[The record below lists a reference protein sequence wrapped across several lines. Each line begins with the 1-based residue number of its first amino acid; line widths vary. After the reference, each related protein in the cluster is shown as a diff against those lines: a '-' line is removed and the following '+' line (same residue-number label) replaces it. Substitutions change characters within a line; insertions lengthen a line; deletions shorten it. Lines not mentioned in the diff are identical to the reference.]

1 MAVVEPT
8 LPAGSAPGEKGLKGD
23 ALGLISSIVI
33 GVASTAP
40 GYSLAASLGLVVAA
54 VGLAA
59 PAIMWVAFIPML
71 LVATSYYYL
80 NRVDPDCGTT
90 FSWGTKAFGPWV
102 GWIGGWGIIVADIIV
117 MANLADIAGRYT
129 FLLFG
134 ADGAANSK
142 YAVLA
147 VGVAWIVVMTWICYV
162 GIEASART
170 QWFLLGAELVT
181 LVLFA
186 VVALVKVYGSNPP
199 LDSVKPSLDWLNP
212 FAIDSTSALTAG
224 VLVAIFIYWGWDS
237 LVAVNEETEDK
248 ERTPGVAAVLS
259 TIILV
264 AIYVIVSIAAQAY
277 HGAKFLEDN
286 ADDVLSALGTDVLGS
301 PLDKLLIIAVLTS
314 ASAST
319 QTTILPTTRTSL
331 SMAANRA
338 IPHYFARIHP
348 RYLTPS
354 TSTIWMGVLSVVWYA
369 GLTAVSQNILFDS
382 IAALGPD
389 DRFLL
394 RPLRLRVR
402 LVLPAQHEEPEGD
415 RPRRHR
421 AVRRRADP
429 HLRLRQVD
437 RRPVR
442 PGQLRVRGL
451 VARSRAAA
459 RDRDPLPAPRCR
471 DHAAAVA
478 RRAGLLPAE
487 VRATLTGGASSERS
501 HRARLRRLAV
511 GERGAREDDRAR
523 AGARC
528 VGRRRVRLLHQPAR
542 RRRRPRLQGRAR
554 EGRRPRG
561 RPRRRGSRG
570 RGHRDL
576 CPDRLRQAGRRDPR
590 GGRGGRRPADRRR
603 HRRREPDQRR
613 SARLRRA
620 PARATLDR
628 ADARRPG

>member
-23 ALGLISSIVI
+23 ALGLVSSIVI

-40 GYSLAASLGLVVAA
+40 GYSLAASLGLVIAA

-147 VGVAWIVVMTWICYV
+147 VGVLWIVVMTWICYV

-186 VVALVKVYGSNPP
+186 VVALVKVYGSSAP
-199 LDSVKPSLDWLNP
+199 LDSVRPSLDWLNP
-212 FAIDSTSALTAG
+212 FTIDSTSALTGG

-248 ERTPGVAAVLS
+248 ERTPGIAAIAS

-264 AIYVIVSIAAQAY
+264 AIYVVVSIAAQAY
-277 HGAKFLEDN
+277 HGAQFLEDN
-286 ADDVLSALGTDVLGS
+286 ADDILSALGTDVLGS

-354 TSTIWMGVLSVVWYA
+354 TSTIWMGLLSVVWYA
-369 GLTAVSQNILFDS
+369 GLTAISQNILFDS
-382 IAALGPD
+382 IAALGLMIAFYYGLSGFACVWFFRRSMKSARGILLAGVAPFVGGLILTYVFVKSIID
-389 DRFLL
+389 LSDPANSESGNSWLGLGPPLVIAIFFLL
-394 RPLRLRVR
+394 L
-402 LVLPAQHEEPEGD
+402 
-415 RPRRHR
+415 
-421 AVRRRADP
+421 
-429 HLRLRQVD
+429 
-437 RRPVR
+437 
-442 PGQLRVRGL
+442 GL
-451 VARSRAAA
+451 VIMLLQWRVEPGFFRRKSE
-459 RDRDPLPAPRCR
+459 LPSP
-471 DHAAAVA
+471 
-478 RRAGLLPAE
+478 E
-487 VRATLTGGASSERS
+487 VQL
-501 HRARLRRLAV
+501 
-511 GERGAREDDRAR
+511 
-523 AGARC
+523 
-528 VGRRRVRLLHQPAR
+528 
-542 RRRRPRLQGRAR
+542 
-554 EGRRPRG
+554 
-561 RPRRRGSRG
+561 
-570 RGHRDL
+570 
-576 CPDRLRQAGRRDPR
+576 
-590 GGRGGRRPADRRR
+590 
-603 HRRREPDQRR
+603 
-613 SARLRRA
+613 
-620 PARATLDR
+620 
-628 ADARRPG
+628 

>member
-23 ALGLISSIVI
+23 ALGLVSSIVI

-40 GYSLAASLGLVVAA
+40 GYSLAASLGLVIAA

-147 VGVAWIVVMTWICYV
+147 VGVLWIVVMTWICYV

-186 VVALVKVYGSNPP
+186 VVALVKVYGSSAP
-199 LDSVKPSLDWLNP
+199 LDSVRPSLDWLNP
-212 FAIDSTSALTAG
+212 FTIDSTSALTGG

-248 ERTPGVAAVLS
+248 ERTPGIAAIAS

-277 HGAKFLEDN
+277 HGAQFLEDN
-286 ADDVLSALGTDVLGS
+286 ADDILSALGTDVLGS

-354 TSTIWMGVLSVVWYA
+354 TSTIWMGLLSVVWYA
-369 GLTAVSQNILFDS
+369 GLTAISQNILFDS
-382 IAALGPD
+382 IAALGLMIAFYYGLSGFACVWFFRRSMKSARGILLAGVAPFVGGLILTYVFVKSIID
-389 DRFLL
+389 LSDPANSESGNSWLGLGPPLVIAIFFLL
-394 RPLRLRVR
+394 LGLVIMLLQWRV
-402 LVLPAQHEEPEGD
+402 EPGFF
-415 RPRRHR
+415 
-421 AVRRRADP
+421 RRRSELP
-429 HLRLRQVD
+429 SPEV
-437 RRPVR
+437 
-442 PGQLRVRGL
+442 QL
-451 VARSRAAA
+451 
-459 RDRDPLPAPRCR
+459 
-471 DHAAAVA
+471 
-478 RRAGLLPAE
+478 
-487 VRATLTGGASSERS
+487 
-501 HRARLRRLAV
+501 
-511 GERGAREDDRAR
+511 
-523 AGARC
+523 
-528 VGRRRVRLLHQPAR
+528 
-542 RRRRPRLQGRAR
+542 
-554 EGRRPRG
+554 
-561 RPRRRGSRG
+561 
-570 RGHRDL
+570 
-576 CPDRLRQAGRRDPR
+576 
-590 GGRGGRRPADRRR
+590 
-603 HRRREPDQRR
+603 
-613 SARLRRA
+613 
-620 PARATLDR
+620 
-628 ADARRPG
+628 